1 MVPKRRRSGANGTS
15 VGQPTFRWPIMD
27 DKTINLWKQIEGA
40 RRVGKRRAR
49 ERATPGAPRLADPIR
64 P

>member
-1 MVPKRRRSGANGTS
+1 
-15 VGQPTFRWPIMD
+15 MD

-49 ERATPGAPRLADPIR
+49 ERAISAAPRLADPTR